1 MIFCYLFF
9 INDIADNVLGL
20 CRLLV
25 DGISVGERSFGLDNL
40 RSIVTID
47 LKIMLRIERNSD

>member
-1 MIFCYLFF
+1 M
-9 INDIADNVLGL
+9 LGL

-25 DGISVGERSFGLDNL
+25 DGISVGERSFGLNNL

-47 LKIMLRIERNSD
+47 FKKCYALRETVTSQTKPRQKQK